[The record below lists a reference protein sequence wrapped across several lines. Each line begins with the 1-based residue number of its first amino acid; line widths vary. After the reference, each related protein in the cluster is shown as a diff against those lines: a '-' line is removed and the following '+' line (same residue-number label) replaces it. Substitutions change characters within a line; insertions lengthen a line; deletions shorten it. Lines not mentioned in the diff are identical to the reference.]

1 MLCPPELRKYRI
13 GRVGLEP
20 TTFLPSQFYRLL
32 ASPICIPA
40 VNGTGRDRN
49 CGAWSFNPS
58 LYHLSYRPIISG
70 NLPDDQIIHFNIP
83 QICQDDKIVQCWH
96 CLSVLPLAYRSC
108 RYPAGFLYLSDRH
121 SGSFPYLFYLFSSL
135 LHINRH
141 HLKILQ
147 QKYRLPWRKQTVG
160 RFPRR
165 YYPDISVLFFS

>member
-1 MLCPPELRKYRI
+1 M
-13 GRVGLEP
+13 
-20 TTFLPSQFYRLL
+20 SQFYRLL

-40 VNGTGRDRN
+40 VNGTGRDRT

-70 NLPDDQIIHFNIP
+70 NLPDDQIIHLNIP

-96 CLSVLPLAYRSC
+96 CLSVLPLAHRSS

-121 SGSFPYLFYLFSSL
+121 SGFFPYLFYLFSSL

-141 HLKILQ
+141 HLKILP
-147 QKYRLPWRKQTVG
+147 KKIPPAMEKADGWK
-160 RFPRR
+160 
-165 YYPDISVLFFS
+165 ISAEILSRHIRVIFLMTNKTKFFIKT